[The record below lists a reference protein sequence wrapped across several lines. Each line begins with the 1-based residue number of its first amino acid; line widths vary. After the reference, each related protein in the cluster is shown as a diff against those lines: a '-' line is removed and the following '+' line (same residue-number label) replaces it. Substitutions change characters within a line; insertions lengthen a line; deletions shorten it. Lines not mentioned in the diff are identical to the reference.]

1 MKKPTT
7 WLQRKILSP
16 LLSEL
21 RQGATPEGMATSAAV
36 AAILAIVPIFGVTT
50 ALCFLA
56 GRLFRLNHVVMQGVN
71 CLMYPLQLLLILP
84 FLRIGEALLGAERL
98 SISPAAQAMEF
109 STSPWH
115 FFEKFGKAI
124 AISSLGWALCALPTL
139 WALNALLRIVF
150 RKTAGRFQ

>member
-1 MKKPTT
+1 MEKPST

-21 RQGATPEGMATSAAV
+21 RQGATPEGMAASAAV
-36 AAILAIVPIFGVTT
+36 AAILAIIPIFGITT

-84 FLRIGEALLGAERL
+84 FLRIGETLASAERL
-98 SISPAAQAMEF
+98 ALSPASLAVEF
-109 STSPWH
+109 SKSPWA

-124 AISSLGWALCALPTL
+124 ALSSLGWALCAPLAL
-139 WALNALLRIVF
+139 WALNTLLRFIF
-150 RKTAGRFQ
+150 RKTAARFQ

>member
-1 MKKPTT
+1 MEKPRI
-7 WLQRKILSP
+7 WLQRKILNP

-21 RQGATPEGMATSAAV
+21 RQGATPEGIAASAAV
-36 AAILAIVPIFGVTT
+36 AAILAIIPIFGITT

-84 FLRIGEALLGAERL
+84 FLRIGETLARAERL
-98 SISPAAQAMEF
+98 ALSPASLAVEF
-109 STSPWH
+109 SKSPWD

-124 AISSLGWALCALPTL
+124 ALSSLGWALCAPLAL
-139 WALNALLRIVF
+139 WALNAFLRFIF
-150 RKTAGRFQ
+150 RKTAARLQ

>member
-1 MKKPTT
+1 MENSRT
-7 WLQRKILSP
+7 WLQRKILTP

-36 AAILAIVPIFGVTT
+36 AAILAIVPVFGITT

-84 FLRIGEALLGAERL
+84 FLRVGETLTGTEKLAL
-98 SISPAAQAMEF
+98 IPASLAAEF
-109 STSPWH
+109 SQAPAE
-115 FFEKFGKAI
+115 FFAKFGKAI
-124 AISSLGWALCALPTL
+124 AISCLGWALVAPPAL
-139 WALNALLRIVF
+139 WALNACLRLIF
-150 RKTAGRFQ
+150 RKTAARLS